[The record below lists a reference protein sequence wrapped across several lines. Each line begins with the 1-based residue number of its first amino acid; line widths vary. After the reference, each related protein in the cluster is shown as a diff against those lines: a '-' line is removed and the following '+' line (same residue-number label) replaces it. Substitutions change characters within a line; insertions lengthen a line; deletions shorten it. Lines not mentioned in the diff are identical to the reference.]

1 MIFEMNM
8 FWAVILLPAGL
19 LILLK
24 GADWLV
30 DGAVFLAERFGV
42 SPLIIGLTVVAMG
55 TSAPEA
61 AAGIAAAVQ
70 NEGDIVIGNV
80 YGSNIA
86 NLALIGGLCAIIRPI
101 SVKLSVLRREMPI
114 MLIVGLLLWPI
125 LANSTLGRVESIAL
139 LVLFAGLMT
148 YMVYAGRRGAK
159 AEPSEVAKS
168 SEYIHDKVHK
178 AQKPLYV
185 SILLVLL
192 GLAGLAFGAEVTLL
206 AAKFIGAKAGLSKAV
221 IGLSIVAVGTSLP
234 ELMTCVVAALKGHDD
249 ISIGNLVGSNIFN
262 TLLVVGTAGAIRS
275 FGVGDRLIGTDYW
288 VMIVVSAVF
297 LLMALISKR
306 IGRLCGAVLLL
317 SYLLY
322 MGYVLAFTR
331 GFA

>member
-1 MIFEMNM
+1 MPFEMNM

-24 GADWLV
+24 GAGWLV
-30 DGAVFLAERFGV
+30 DGAVCLAERFGI

-55 TSAPEA
+55 TSAPEV
-61 AAGIAAAVQ
+61 AAGIAAVVQ

-101 SVKLSVLRREMPI
+101 TIRLSVLRREMPI

-125 LANSTLGRVESIAL
+125 LANSTLSRGEGIGL

-148 YMVYAGRRGAK
+148 YMVFAGLRESK
-159 AEPSEVAKS
+159 AEPAAVDEFSEQ
-168 SEYIHDKVHK
+168 IHDGVSKS
-178 AQKPLYV
+178 QRSLYA
-185 SILLVLL
+185 SLILVLL
-192 GLAGLAFGAEVTLL
+192 GLVGLAFGAKLTLL
-206 AAKFIGAKAGLSKAV
+206 AAVFIGEQAGLSRGV

-234 ELMTCVVAALKGHDD
+234 ELMTCVVATLKGHDD

-262 TLLVVGTAGAIRS
+262 TLLVVGLAGAIRS
-275 FGVGDRLIGTDYW
+275 FGIGPRLIGTDYW
-288 VMIVVSAVF
+288 VMIVVSAAF
-297 LLMALISKR
+297 LLVAIIGKR
-306 IGRLCGAVLLL
+306 ISRLFGVILLVG
-317 SYLLY
+317 YVVY
-322 MGYVLAFTR
+322 MVYVLAFTP
-331 GFA
+331 GVA

>member
-1 MIFEMNM
+1 MNM

-24 GADWLV
+24 GAGWLV
-30 DGAVFLAERFGV
+30 DGAVCLAERFGI

-101 SVKLSVLRREMPI
+101 TIRLSVLRREMPI
-114 MLIVGLLLWPI
+114 MLVVGLLLWPI
-125 LANSTLGRVESIAL
+125 LANSTLSRGEGIGL

-148 YMVYAGRRGAK
+148 YMVFAGLRESK
-159 AEPSEVAKS
+159 AEPAAVDELSEQ
-168 SEYIHDKVHK
+168 IHDGVSKS
-178 AQKPLYV
+178 QRSLYA
-185 SILLVLL
+185 SLILVLL
-192 GLAGLAFGAEVTLL
+192 GLVGLAFGAKLTLL
-206 AAKFIGAKAGLSKAV
+206 AAVFIGEQAGLSRGV

-234 ELMTCVVAALKGHDD
+234 ELMTCVVATLKGHDD

-262 TLLVVGTAGAIRS
+262 TLLVVGLAGAIRS
-275 FGVGDRLIGTDYW
+275 FGIGPRLIGTDYW
-288 VMIVVSAVF
+288 IMIVVSAAF
-297 LLMALISKR
+297 LLVAIIGKR
-306 IGRLCGAVLLL
+306 ISRLFGVILLVG
-317 SYLLY
+317 YVMY
-322 MGYVLAFTR
+322 MVYVLAFTP
-331 GFA
+331 GVA

>member
-1 MIFEMNM
+1 MPFEINM
-8 FWAVILLPAGL
+8 FWAVILLPVGL

-24 GADWLV
+24 GAGWLV
-30 DGAVFLAERFGV
+30 DGAVCLAERFGI

-101 SVKLSVLRREMPI
+101 TIRLSVLRREMPI
-114 MLIVGLLLWPI
+114 MLVVGLLLWPI
-125 LANSTLGRVESIAL
+125 LANSTLSRGEGIGL

-148 YMVYAGRRGAK
+148 YMVFAGLRESK
-159 AEPSEVAKS
+159 AEPAAVDEFSEH
-168 SEYIHDKVHK
+168 IHDGVSKS
-178 AQKPLYV
+178 QRSLYA
-185 SILLVLL
+185 SLILVLL
-192 GLAGLAFGAEVTLL
+192 GLVGLAFGAKLTLL
-206 AAKFIGAKAGLSKAV
+206 GAVFIGEQAGLSRGV

-234 ELMTCVVAALKGHDD
+234 ELMTCVVATLKGHDD

-262 TLLVVGTAGAIRS
+262 TLLVVGSAGAIRS
-275 FGVGDRLIGTDYW
+275 FGIGPRLIGTDYW
-288 VMIVVSAVF
+288 IMIGVSAAF
-297 LLMALISKR
+297 LLMAMISKR
-306 IGRLCGAVLLL
+306 IGRLFGVILLVG
-317 SYLLY
+317 YVVY
-322 MGYVLAFTR
+322 MVYVLAFTP
-331 GFA
+331 GVA